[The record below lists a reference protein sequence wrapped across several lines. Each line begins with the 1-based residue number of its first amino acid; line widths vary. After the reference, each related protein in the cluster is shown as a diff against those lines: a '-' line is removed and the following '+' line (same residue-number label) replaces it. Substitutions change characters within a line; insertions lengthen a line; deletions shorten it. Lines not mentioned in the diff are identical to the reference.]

1 MISELVGSFV
11 FIFLF
16 MLCTDKKTQYSDD
29 KVINCF
35 IMSSAYVSAR
45 LMAGGAFVTHL
56 TSYMVID
63 VNGTEVR
70 VPAGQNFVGP
80 LLNPA
85 LAFGQIVFS
94 WTWSF
99 WYIYPL
105 IPFAGSAAALI
116 FYEFVFV
123 KSQEYLNDDESDGSD
138 GGLSLASDT
147 EKLNQ
152 EIQKSTP
159 QDVEELED
167 D

>member
-1 MISELVGSFV
+1 MISEFIGSFV

-56 TSYMVID
+56 TRYSDVKLNTDTNENYRDVVGLSY
-63 VNGTEVR
+63 
-70 VPAGQNFVGP
+70 VGP

-99 WYIYPL
+99 WYIYPVL
-105 IPFAGSAAALI
+105 PFAGSAAALI

-123 KSQEYLNDDESDGSD
+123 KSQEYLNGDDDSEGSD

-147 EKLNQ
+147 EKLNND
-152 EIQKSTP
+152 IQKSTA
-159 QDVEELED
+159 EA
-167 D
+167 